1 MEKHPLADTG
11 AIRRQARRSEFREH
25 SVPLYLSSSF
35 VFDSAEQMRDTF
47 ADQEEGL
54 IYSRYNNPNTDE
66 LVAKVCA
73 MEGAEE
79 GLATASGMAAVF
91 ASMAGLLE
99 SGDHVIASRA
109 LFGSTYQIL
118 TQILPRWGITC
129 SFVDPANIDSWEEKL
144 QPNTRMLV
152 LESPSNPG
160 LALVDLEAAGAFTR
174 AHGLIFNIDN
184 CFATSILQRPIDYGA
199 DLVVHSATKW
209 MDGQGRV
216 LGGLLVGRKALL
228 EPIRFFYRHTGPSM
242 SPFNAW
248 VLSKSLETLPLRL
261 ERHCQNALALAQWL
275 EQQPKV
281 KRVWYPHLPSH
292 PQFELAR
299 RQMLLGGGIV
309 TFEAQGGADGAMQ
322 LLNALQ
328 LCSRTANLGDT
339 RTIVTHP
346 ATTTHSKLP
355 EEERLAVRITPGL
368 IRISVGLEQVEDI
381 ISDFEQALA
390 RN

>member
-11 AIRRQARRSEFREH
+11 AIRQQARRSDFREH

-66 LVAKVCA
+66 LVAKVCV

-91 ASMAGLLE
+91 ASMAGLLR
-99 SGDHVIASRA
+99 SGDHIIASRA
-109 LFGSTYQIL
+109 LFGSTFQIL

-129 SFVDPANIDSWEEKL
+129 SFVDPTRVDTWEEKL
-144 QPNTRMLV
+144 QPNTKMLV

-160 LALVDLEAAGAFTR
+160 LALVDLEAAGAFTHT
-174 AHGLIFNIDN
+174 HGLIFNIDN
-184 CFATSILQRPIDYGA
+184 CFATSILQRPIEYGA
-199 DLVVHSATKW
+199 DLVMHSATKW

-216 LGGLLVGRKALL
+216 LGGLLVGRKDLL
-228 EPIRFFYRHTGPSM
+228 ESIRFFYRHTGPSM

-261 ERHCQNALALAQWL
+261 ERHCQNAMALAQWL

-292 PQFELAR
+292 PQYELAR

-309 TFEAQGGADGAMQ
+309 TFEAQGGVEGAMQ
-322 LLNALQ
+322 VLNALQ

-355 EEERLAVRITPGL
+355 EDERLAVGITPGL
-368 IRISVGLEQVEDI
+368 IRVSVGLEQIADI
-381 ISDFEQALA
+381 IADFEQALA
-390 RN
+390 GN